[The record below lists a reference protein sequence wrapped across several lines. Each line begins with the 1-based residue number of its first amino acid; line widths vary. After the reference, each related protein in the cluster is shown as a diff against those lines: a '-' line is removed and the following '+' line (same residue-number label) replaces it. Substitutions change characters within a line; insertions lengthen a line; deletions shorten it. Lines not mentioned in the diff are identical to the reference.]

1 MVKSISSNSFR
12 RRSPMTIGTS
22 RAHSKRSF
30 LQKFFFKHQVAM
42 REEAEPCSNYFQF
55 QNRSFHSFTTS
66 TTTTACGRVDFNLF
80 FVKSQFAHSPLN
92 KFLSASDDSARR
104 WIDTPA
110 LEVACLVGQK
120 NKNHSTFQNRSCMWF
135 LCDSWRRLGNC
146 VHANKCSEK
155 PTQKSLWQVLFSR
168 SYCGEQ
174 GANGELMQNLNSMR
188 SKWQWIRSWIIWNQS
203 PNIIWF

>member
-1 MVKSISSNSFR
+1 MSSKYFVILVSKPFTSFFNCDQEHGQKYLVKLFPTPLTHDNRNLACTQQAIVSSE
-12 RRSPMTIGTS
+12 
-22 RAHSKRSF
+22 K
-30 LQKFFFKHQVAM
+30 FFKHQVAM
-42 REEAEPCSNYFQF
+42 REETEPCSNYFQF

-120 NKNHSTFQNRSCMWF
+120 NKNHSTFQNRSCM
-135 LCDSWRRLGNC
+135 
-146 VHANKCSEK
+146 
-155 PTQKSLWQVLFSR
+155 
-168 SYCGEQ
+168 
-174 GANGELMQNLNSMR
+174 
-188 SKWQWIRSWIIWNQS
+188 
-203 PNIIWF
+203 